1 MDNTLNERVARFI
14 ARYRTVAAKSSL
26 TKIDETIEFDEVE
39 GGDALISEAEEL
51 KRIKLDSEIVRAAQD
66 EEIRYQELL
75 EQDIVARLLSI
86 RGVESVEIL
95 NASDTIGHV
104 ESLRVTIQAYYLYD
118 DVFYDA
124 GKWTLGVDMLDAD
137 DNAFNPQYHWYR
149 GYALDDG
156 TCFKAT
162 TGPLSY
168 GEVSQP
174 FKSGST
180 DHPWYEDSEYG
191 FCFGDSSADIRA
203 YLLTGEFVSAFQL
216 ISLCLYHVNEGHEK
230 MIPYHFNE
238 AKNVDTRKLADY
250 FDLDDEDIIR
260 INKIRQSK
268 ADKAEATAK
277 NTEGGETFG

>member
-1 MDNTLNERVARFI
+1 MDNILSERVARFI

-26 TKIDETIEFDEVE
+26 AKIDEAIEFDEEE
-39 GGDALISEAEEL
+39 GGDDLISEAEEL
-51 KRIKLDSEIVRAAQD
+51 KRIKLDSGIVRVAQD

-75 EQDIVARLLSI
+75 EQDIVAQLLSI

-95 NASDTIGHV
+95 DAANTVECV

-124 GKWTLGVDMLDAD
+124 GKWTLDVDMLDAD
-137 DNAFNPQYHWYR
+137 DNAFNPQYNWYR
-149 GYALDDG
+149 DYALDDG
-156 TCFKAT
+156 TCFKTT

-180 DHPWYEDSEYG
+180 DHPFYDDCEYG
-191 FCFGDSSADIRA
+191 FCFGDSGADIKA

-216 ISLCLYHVNEGHEK
+216 ISLCLYHVNEYHER
-230 MIPYHFNE
+230 MIPYYFNE
-238 AKNVDTRKLADY
+238 AKNVDIRKLADY
-250 FDLDDEDIIR
+250 FELGDEDIIR
-260 INKIRQSK
+260 INKTRQSK

>member
-14 ARYRTVAAKSSL
+14 ARYRTVVAKSSL
-26 TKIDETIEFDEVE
+26 AKIDETIEFDEEE
-39 GGDALISEAEEL
+39 GFDDLISEAEEL

-75 EQDIVARLLSI
+75 AQDIVAQLLSI

-95 NASDTIGHV
+95 NASDKFGHV
-104 ESLRVTIQAYYLYD
+104 EYLRVTIQAYYFYD

-124 GKWTLGVDMLDAD
+124 GKWTLDVGMLDVN
-137 DNAFNPQYHWYR
+137 DNDFKPYSDWYR
-149 GYALDDG
+149 GCALDDG

-162 TGPLSY
+162 TAPLFY

-180 DHPWYEDSEYG
+180 DHPWYGDREYG
-191 FCFGDSSADIRA
+191 FCFGDSGVDIKA

-216 ISLCLYHVNEGHEK
+216 ISLCLYHVNEYHEK
-230 MIPYHFNE
+230 MIPYDFNE
-238 AKNVDTRKLADY
+238 AKNVDIRKLANY
-250 FDLDDEDIIR
+250 FELDDEDIIR
-260 INKIRQSK
+260 IYQN
-268 ADKAEATAK
+268 
-277 NTEGGETFG
+277 